1 MKSTQFDEQDAAVP
15 ALAAKAVVGKLYP
28 PASGSRAEILSG
40 SESEVAS
47 RLAKI
52 LAEKGLVK

>member
-15 ALAAKAVVGKLYP
+15 ALAAKAVVGRLYP

-40 SESEVAS
+40 SE
-47 RLAKI
+47 AKWPRGWRRS
-52 LAEKGLVK
+52 LRRKDW